1 MEYSWWEI
9 FQYKFCFRKNKYLEL
24 AYNSFNKEAALE
36 SQIEELRRMAGD
48 KFFMI
53 YNKIEEYIL
62 LNNATP
68 NLNWASKGKAGDLN
82 NESEA
87 DEIEKE
93 PWRLA

>member
-1 MEYSWWEI
+1 
-9 FQYKFCFRKNKYLEL
+9 
-24 AYNSFNKEAALE
+24 
-36 SQIEELRRMAGD
+36 MAGD